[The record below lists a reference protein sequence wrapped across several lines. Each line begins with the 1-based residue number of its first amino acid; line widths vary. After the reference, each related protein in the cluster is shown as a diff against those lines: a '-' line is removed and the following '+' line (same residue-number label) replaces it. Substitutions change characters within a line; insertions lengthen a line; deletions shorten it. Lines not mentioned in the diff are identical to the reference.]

1 MAIFNEAQLEQTFV
15 ELFKEQGYDYIHGD
29 SVSRDVRDVLLYDD
43 LRNFLRKQY
52 RHVGITENEITTA
65 IAQLERT
72 DGGGVYAENVEA
84 MRRIMDGGT
93 IKREDP
99 TKPNLYINVIDYNHP
114 SNNTFKFVNQFSIE
128 GEQTRIPDGI
138 VFVNGIPLVVLEF
151 KNAIKENTTIENAYT
166 QLTVRYRRDIP
177 KLFRYN
183 AFVVISDG
191 VNNRFGSLFAP
202 YEFFYGWRKVEH
214 DDPEVEGGFNSMFS
228 MIQGL
233 FRKER
238 LLEVVHNFIFF
249 PDTPKNEDKI
259 VCRYPQYFATT
270 LLFDNILKHSRQ
282 NPGGDGKGGTYFG
295 ATGCG
300 KSYTM
305 LFLSRQL
312 MRTTRL
318 SSPTI
323 ILITDRTD
331 LDDQLAKQ
339 FINARKFIGDE
350 MIMQVSSREKLK
362 QLLEN
367 RTAGG
372 VFLTTIQ
379 KFEENTGLLSNRA
392 NIICISDE
400 AHRSQAGLEQ
410 KTTVTDKGV
419 KRHYGFAKYLRD
431 SFPNA
436 TYVGFTGT
444 PLDNTIDV
452 FGPIVTRYTMTE
464 AVADEITR
472 RIVYEGR
479 AAKVLLN
486 SDKVK
491 EIEKYYEK
499 CKNDGASEYAIEES
513 KKQMTRLDVILN
525 DPDLLANIAADF
537 VQHYEKR
544 VEESSTV
551 EGKAMIVCSNRS
563 IAWNLYQ
570 AIVKL
575 RPEWEEVKEC
585 IDGETLTDKERE
597 EIKPMPRIALVMTR
611 DSDDE
616 PRLYQL
622 LGADEY
628 RKTLD
633 KQFKSVKSNFK
644 IAIVVDMWITGF
656 DVPCLDTMYCFKPL
670 QMHTLVQTISR
681 VNRVYPG
688 KEKGLVVDYLGIKRQ
703 MNAALSHYAGGA
715 VDGHSLD
722 TIEQSLK
729 IVKDELDI
737 IRRQF
742 NRFDW
747 NKYFQTEG
755 VEQVKVLN
763 SAVEYVLRT
772 KESEVRFMQHCK
784 KMKAAFAICCNSD
797 QILQTEDDD
806 IHFFFAIRSIIFKLT
821 KGDSADTTKMNRYV
835 AGMIKDALISETVE
849 EIANIG
855 VNPES
860 EIDLLSSDYMKR
872 LAQLPEKNTKVR
884 LMERL
889 LKKVIDSIRKVN
901 KQKGIDFAKRLED
914 IVRRYNDRS
923 DDAALA
929 NDVIDDVVQQMMDL
943 MEDVKD
949 SRTAGDKIGLS
960 YEEMAFFDILKA
972 VAIKYDF
979 IAEFPDEKLS
989 DLAKQV
995 KELVEQQA
1003 TVADWNNRDDI
1014 KAELKMNVI
1023 ILLAGAGY
1031 PPKIHDEV
1039 FKEILEQAENF
1050 KRHALSRPY
1059 TLNTEDSLLMAA
1071 EPFEIYGWNDIDGTS
1086 DSNNTD
1092 TILVGCYRDKKH
1104 LDWILSNNLYNIRL
1118 GKRKGSMDSK
1128 HKCFGEAKVLHLYDL
1143 NNPSTEYTFKVTGN
1157 KEMTGQELGSLD
1169 YPRKNPGK
1177 SYMTFS
1183 LEKVENPDQ
1192 DEMQKLNIKELLN
1205 NLPDHVKGA
1214 PVFIE
1219 SK

>member
-1 MAIFNEAQLEQTFV
+1 MPAFNENQLESVFV
-15 ELFKEQGYDYIHGD
+15 DLFKEQGYKYVQGD
-29 SVSRDVRDVLLYDD
+29 SISRDVRDVLLYDD
-43 LRNFLRKQY
+43 LRDFLRRQY
-52 RHVGITENEITTA
+52 IHVGITENEISMA
-65 IAQLERT
+65 IAQLEKT

-84 MRRIMDGGT
+84 MRRIMDGFT
-93 IKREDP
+93 IKREDLS
-99 TKPNLYINVIDYNHP
+99 KPNLYINVIDFDP
-114 SNNTFKFVNQFSIE
+114 KGLKNNSYKFVNQFSIE

-151 KNAIKENTTIENAYT
+151 KNAIKENTTIENAYA

-214 DDPEVEGGFNSMFS
+214 DAPEVEGGFNSMFT
-228 MIQGL
+228 MMQGL
-233 FRKER
+233 FRKDR
-238 LLEVVHNFIFF
+238 LLEVVHNFLFF
-249 PDTPKNEDKI
+249 PDTPKDEDKI

-270 LLFDNILKHSRQ
+270 LLLDNILKHSRQ

-305 LFLSRQL
+305 LYLTRQL
-312 MRTTRL
+312 MRTTKL

-323 ILITDRTD
+323 VLITDRTD

-339 FINARKFIGDE
+339 FINAKKFIGDE
-350 MIMQVSSREKLK
+350 MIMQVSSREDLK
-362 QLLEN
+362 IQLEN
-367 RTAGG
+367 RTSGG

-452 FGPIVTRYTMTE
+452 FGPIVTRYTMIE

-472 RIVYEGR
+472 KIIYEGR

-499 CKNDGASEYAIEES
+499 CKNEGASDYAIEES
-513 KKQMTRLDVILN
+513 KKQMTRIDVILN
-525 DPDLLANIAADF
+525 DPELLANIAADF

-544 VEESSTV
+544 VEEGSTV

-575 RPEWEEVKEC
+575 RPEWEEDKEC

-597 EIKPMPRIALVMTR
+597 EIKPMPRISLVMTR
-611 DSDDE
+611 DKDDE
-616 PRLYQL
+616 PKLYQH
-622 LGADEY
+622 LGTDEY
-628 RKTLD
+628 RKSLD

-644 IAIVVDMWITGF
+644 IVIVVDMWITGF
-656 DVPCLDTMYCFKPL
+656 DVPSLDTMYCFKPL

-703 MNAALSHYAGGA
+703 MNEALSHYAGGD
-715 VDGHSLD
+715 VDGNSLD

-742 NRFDW
+742 NKFDW
-747 NKYFQTEG
+747 NRYFTTKG
-755 VEQVKVLN
+755 IEQVNVLN

-772 KESEVRFMQHCK
+772 KESETKFMQHCK
-784 KMKAAFAICCNSD
+784 KMKAAFAICCTSD
-797 QILQTEDDD
+797 RISQQEDDD

-821 KGDSADTTKMNRYV
+821 KGDAADTTKMNRHV
-835 AGMIKDALISETVE
+835 AGMIKDVLISETVE

-855 VNPES
+855 VNAES

-872 LAQLPEKNTKVR
+872 LAQLPEKNTKVK
-884 LMERL
+884 LMEQL

-901 KQKGIDFAKRLED
+901 KQKGVDFTQRLED
-914 IVRRYNDRS
+914 IVKRYNDRS
-923 DDAALA
+923 DDAMLA

-949 SRTAGDKIGLS
+949 TRTAGDAIGLS
-960 YEEMAFFDILKA
+960 FEEMAFFEILKA

-979 IAEFPDEKLS
+979 ITDFPDEKLTS
-989 DLAKQV
+989 LAKQV

-1003 TVADWNNRDDI
+1003 SVADWNNRDDI

-1023 ILLAGAGY
+1023 ILLASAGY

-1050 KRHALSRPY
+1050 KRNSEPRTY
-1059 TLNTEDSLLMAA
+1059 STFTDDSISIAA
-1071 EPFEIYGWNDIDGTS
+1071 EP
-1086 DSNNTD
+1086 
-1092 TILVGCYRDKKH
+1092 
-1104 LDWILSNNLYNIRL
+1104 
-1118 GKRKGSMDSK
+1118 
-1128 HKCFGEAKVLHLYDL
+1128 
-1143 NNPSTEYTFKVTGN
+1143 
-1157 KEMTGQELGSLD
+1157 
-1169 YPRKNPGK
+1169 
-1177 SYMTFS
+1177 
-1183 LEKVENPDQ
+1183 
-1192 DEMQKLNIKELLN
+1192 
-1205 NLPDHVKGA
+1205 
-1214 PVFIE
+1214 
-1219 SK
+1219 

>member
-1 MAIFNEAQLEQTFV
+1 
-15 ELFKEQGYDYIHGD
+15 
-29 SVSRDVRDVLLYDD
+29 
-43 LRNFLRKQY
+43 
-52 RHVGITENEITTA
+52 
-65 IAQLERT
+65 
-72 DGGGVYAENVEA
+72 
-84 MRRIMDGGT
+84 
-93 IKREDP
+93 
-99 TKPNLYINVIDYNHP
+99 
-114 SNNTFKFVNQFSIE
+114 
-128 GEQTRIPDGI
+128 
-138 VFVNGIPLVVLEF
+138 
-151 KNAIKENTTIENAYT
+151 
-166 QLTVRYRRDIP
+166 
-177 KLFRYN
+177 
-183 AFVVISDG
+183 
-191 VNNRFGSLFAP
+191 
-202 YEFFYGWRKVEH
+202 
-214 DDPEVEGGFNSMFS
+214 MFT
-228 MIQGL
+228 MMQGL

-238 LLEVVHNFIFF
+238 LLEVVHNFLFF
-249 PDTPKNEDKI
+249 PDTPKAEDKI

-270 LLFDNILKHSRQ
+270 LLFDNILKHNRQ
-282 NPGGDGKGGTYFG
+282 NVDGDGKGGTYFG

-305 LFLSRQL
+305 LYLTRQL

-323 ILITDRTD
+323 VLITDRTD

-339 FINARKFIGDE
+339 FINAKKFIGDE
-350 MIMQVSSREKLK
+350 VVMQVESREDLK
-362 QLLEN
+362 TQLEN
-367 RTAGG
+367 RTSGG

-400 AHRSQAGLEQ
+400 AHRSQAGLVQ
-410 KTTVTDKGV
+410 KTTITEDGV
-419 KRHYGFAKYLRD
+419 RHRYGFAKYLRD

-472 RIVYEGR
+472 KIVYEGR

-491 EIEKYYEK
+491 EIERYYEK
-499 CKNDGASEYAIEES
+499 CKDEGASDYAIEES
-513 KKQMTRLDVILN
+513 KKQMTRIDVILN
-525 DPDLLANIAADF
+525 DPELLANIAADF
-537 VQHYEKR
+537 VEHYERR
-544 VEESSTV
+544 VAEGSTV
-551 EGKAMIVCSNRS
+551 EGKAMIVCCNRL

-570 AIVKL
+570 AVVRL
-575 RPEWEEVKEC
+575 RPEWEKVKEC

-597 EIKPMPRIALVMTR
+597 EIKPMRRIAMVMTR
-611 DSDDE
+611 EKDDE
-616 PRLYQL
+616 QRLWNL
-622 LGADEY
+622 LGADDY

-633 KQFKSVKSNFK
+633 KQFKSIKSNFK

-703 MNAALSHYAGGA
+703 MNAALAHYAGGD
-715 VDGHSLD
+715 VDGNSLD

-729 IVKDELDI
+729 VLKDELDI

-742 NRFDW
+742 NSFDW
-747 NKYFQTEG
+747 HRYFTTG
-755 VEQVKVLN
+755 GIEQLTILN
-763 SAVEYVLRT
+763 NAVEYVIKT
-772 KESEVRFMQHCK
+772 KESETKFMQHCK
-784 KMKAAFAICCNSD
+784 KMKSAYAICCNSEL
-797 QILQTEDDD
+797 ISCEEDDD
-806 IHFFFAIRSIIFKLT
+806 IHFFFAVRSIIFKLT
-821 KGDSADTTKMNRYV
+821 KGNAADTTKMNLHV
-835 AGMIKDALISETVE
+835 AGMVKDALISETVE

-855 VNPES
+855 VAAEN

-884 LMERL
+884 LMEQL
-889 LKKVIDSIRKVN
+889 LKKVIESMRKVN
-901 KQKGIDFAKRLED
+901 KQKGIDFTKRLED
-914 IVRRYNDRS
+914 IVKRYNDRS

-929 NDVIDDVVQQMMDL
+929 NDVIDEVVQQMMDL

-949 SRTAGDKIGLS
+949 SRTAGDAIGLS
-960 YEEMAFFDILKA
+960 FEEMAFFDILKA

-1050 KRHALSRPY
+1050 KRNSAPRPY
-1059 TLNTEDSLLMAA
+1059 STFTDDSISIAA
-1071 EPFEIYGWNDIDGTS
+1071 EP
-1086 DSNNTD
+1086 
-1092 TILVGCYRDKKH
+1092 
-1104 LDWILSNNLYNIRL
+1104 
-1118 GKRKGSMDSK
+1118 
-1128 HKCFGEAKVLHLYDL
+1128 
-1143 NNPSTEYTFKVTGN
+1143 
-1157 KEMTGQELGSLD
+1157 
-1169 YPRKNPGK
+1169 
-1177 SYMTFS
+1177 
-1183 LEKVENPDQ
+1183 
-1192 DEMQKLNIKELLN
+1192 
-1205 NLPDHVKGA
+1205 
-1214 PVFIE
+1214 
-1219 SK
+1219 

>member
-1 MAIFNEAQLEQTFV
+1 MAIFNESRLEQAFV
-15 ELFKEQGYDYIHGD
+15 ELFMEQGYDYVHGD
-29 SVSRDVRDVLLYDD
+29 SISRDVRDVLLYDE
-43 LRNFLRKQY
+43 LRDFLRQQY
-52 RHVGITENEITTA
+52 RHVGITENEISTA
-65 IAQLERT
+65 IAQLEKT

-84 MRRIMDGGT
+84 MRRILDGFT

-99 TKPNLYINVIDYNHP
+99 SKPNLYINVIDFDP
-114 SNNTFKFVNQFSIE
+114 KGIKNNSFKFVNQFAID
-128 GEQTRIPDGI
+128 GEHTRIPDGI

-214 DDPEVEGGFNSMFS
+214 DDPEIEGGFNSMFT
-228 MIQGL
+228 MMQGL
-233 FRKER
+233 FRKDR
-238 LLEVVHNFIFF
+238 LLDVVHNFIFF
-249 PDTPKNEDKI
+249 PDTPKDEDKI

-305 LFLSRQL
+305 LYLTRQL
-312 MRTTRL
+312 MRTTKL

-323 ILITDRTD
+323 VLITDRTD

-339 FINARKFIGDE
+339 FINAKKFIGDE
-350 MIMQVSSREKLK
+350 MVMQVSSREDLK
-362 QLLEN
+362 TQLEN
-367 RTAGG
+367 RTSGG

-400 AHRSQAGLEQ
+400 AHRSQTGLEQ

-419 KRHYGFAKYLRD
+419 KRRYGFAKYLRD

-472 RIVYEGR
+472 KIVYEGR

-491 EIEKYYEK
+491 EIEKYYAK
-499 CKNDGASEYAIEES
+499 CKDEGASEYAIEES
-513 KKQMTRLDVILN
+513 KKQMTRIDVILN

-544 VEESSTV
+544 VEEDSTV

-563 IAWNLYQ
+563 IAWNIYQ

-575 RPEWEEVKEC
+575 RPEWEAVKEC

-597 EIKPMPRIALVMTR
+597 DIKPMPRISLVMTR
-611 DSDDE
+611 DKDDE
-616 PRLYQL
+616 PKLYQH
-622 LGADEY
+622 LGTDEY

-656 DVPCLDTMYCFKPL
+656 DVPSLDTMYCFKPL

-703 MNAALSHYAGGA
+703 MNEALSHYAEGD
-715 VDGHSLD
+715 VDGNSLD

-742 NRFDW
+742 NKFDW
-747 NKYFQTEG
+747 SKYFTAEG
-755 VEQVKVLN
+755 IEQVNLLN
-763 SAVEYVLRT
+763 CSVEYVLRT
-772 KESEVRFMQHCK
+772 KESETKFMQHCK
-784 KMKAAFAICCNSD
+784 KMKATFAICCNSD
-797 QILQTEDDD
+797 QISQEEDDD

-821 KGDSADTTKMNRYV
+821 KGEAADTAKMNRHV

-855 VNPES
+855 VNTES

-872 LAQLPEKNTKVR
+872 LALLPEKNTKVK
-884 LMERL
+884 LMEQL
-889 LKKVIDSIRKVN
+889 LKKVIGSIRKVN
-901 KQKGIDFAKRLED
+901 KQKGVDFTQRLED
-914 IVRRYNDRS
+914 IVKRYNDRS

-949 SRTAGDKIGLS
+949 SRTAGDAIGLS
-960 YEEMAFFDILKA
+960 FEEMAFFDILKA

-979 IAEFPDEKLS
+979 IADFPDEKLTN
-989 DLAKQV
+989 LAKQV
-995 KELVEQQA
+995 KELIEQQA

-1050 KRHALSRPY
+1050 KRHSSLRPY
-1059 TLNTEDSLLMAA
+1059 STFTDDSISIAA
-1071 EPFEIYGWNDIDGTS
+1071 EP
-1086 DSNNTD
+1086 
-1092 TILVGCYRDKKH
+1092 
-1104 LDWILSNNLYNIRL
+1104 
-1118 GKRKGSMDSK
+1118 
-1128 HKCFGEAKVLHLYDL
+1128 
-1143 NNPSTEYTFKVTGN
+1143 
-1157 KEMTGQELGSLD
+1157 
-1169 YPRKNPGK
+1169 
-1177 SYMTFS
+1177 
-1183 LEKVENPDQ
+1183 
-1192 DEMQKLNIKELLN
+1192 
-1205 NLPDHVKGA
+1205 
-1214 PVFIE
+1214 
-1219 SK
+1219 